1 MMKGGQ
7 TMSNIIKLKCT
18 DKGIGV
24 NFYNTNEENNYKEI
38 IESIK
43 PLVSSKISLGISD
56 VKWDLDNMKLGHNDP
71 TANCLLKKITLQLEH

>member
-1 MMKGGQ
+1 
-7 TMSNIIKLKCT
+7 MSNIINLKYT

-24 NFYNTNEENNYKEI
+24 NFYNANEEDNYKEI

-56 VKWDLDNMKLGHNDP
+56 VKWDLDNMKLGHSDP
-71 TANCLLKKITLQLEH
+71 EVNSLLKKIKLHLTH

>member
-1 MMKGGQ
+1 
-7 TMSNIIKLKCT
+7 MSNIIKLKYT

-24 NFYNTNEENNYKEI
+24 NFYNAYEEDNYNEI

-56 VKWDLDNMKLGHNDP
+56 VKWDLDNMKLGHSDSTVNG
-71 TANCLLKKITLQLEH
+71 LLKKITLRLEH